1 MGQYGNQPD
10 YAVKAVSLNIAAGAS
25 DLNSAALYIGT
36 SGDLEVQP
44 VGNNAG
50 DTIVFR
56 NIPSGS
62 FLPVIVSAVISGGN
76 STAQDVVAYY

>member
-10 YAVKAVSLNIAAGAS
+10 YAVKAVSVDVAAGVS
-25 DLNSAALYIGT
+25 GLNSAALYIGT

-50 DTIVFR
+50 DTVVFR

-62 FLPVIVSAVISGGN
+62 FLPVIVSAIISGGN
-76 STAQDVVAYY
+76 STAQDVIAYY

>member
-10 YAVKAVSLNIAAGAS
+10 YAVKAVSVDAAAGVS
-25 DLNSAALYIGT
+25 GLDSAALYIGT

-44 VGNNAG
+44 VGNDAG
-50 DTIVFR
+50 DTVVFK

-62 FLPVIVSAVISGGN
+62 FLPVIVSAIISGAS
-76 STAQDVVAYY
+76 STARDVVAYY

>member
-10 YAVKAVSLNIAAGAS
+10 YAVKAVSVNVAAGVS
-25 DLNSAALYIGT
+25 GLNSAALYIGT

-44 VGNNAG
+44 VGNDAG
-50 DTIVFR
+50 NTVVFR

-62 FLPVIVSAVISGGN
+62 FLPVIVSAIISGGN
-76 STAQDVVAYY
+76 STAQDVLAYY

>member
-10 YAVKAVSLNIAAGAS
+10 FAVKAVSVNVAAGVS
-25 DLNSAALYIGT
+25 GLNSAALYIGT

-50 DTIVFR
+50 DTVVFR

-62 FLPVIVSAVISGGN
+62 FLPVIVSAIISGVN
-76 STAQDVVAYY
+76 STAQDVLAYY

>member
-10 YAVKAVSLNIAAGAS
+10 YAVKAVSVDVAAGVS
-25 DLNSAALYIGT
+25 GLNSAALYIGT

-50 DTIVFR
+50 DTVVFR

-62 FLPVIVSAVISGGN
+62 FLPVIVSAIISGGN
-76 STAQDVVAYY
+76 STAQDVLAYY

>member
-10 YAVKAVSLNIAAGAS
+10 FAVKAVSVNVAAGVS
-25 DLNSAALYIGT
+25 GLNSAALYIGT

-50 DTIVFR
+50 DTVVFR

-62 FLPVIVSAVISGGN
+62 FLPVIVSAIISGGN
-76 STAQDVVAYY
+76 STAQDVIAYY

>member
-25 DLNSAALYIGT
+25 NLNSAALYIGT

-44 VGNNAG
+44 VGNDAG
-50 DTIVFR
+50 DTVVFK

-62 FLPVIVSAVISGGN
+62 FLPVIVSAIISGAS
-76 STAQDVVAYY
+76 STARDVVAYY

>member
-10 YAVKAVSLNIAAGAS
+10 YAVKVISVDVAAGVS
-25 DLNSAALYIGT
+25 GLNSAALYIGT

-50 DTIVFR
+50 DTVVFR

-62 FLPVIVSAVISGGN
+62 FLPVIVSAIISGGN
-76 STAQDVVAYY
+76 STAQDVLAYY

>member
-10 YAVKAVSLNIAAGAS
+10 YAVKAVSVNVAAGVS
-25 DLNSAALYIGT
+25 GLNSAALYIGT

-44 VGNNAG
+44 VGNDAG

>member
-10 YAVKAVSLNIAAGAS
+10 YAVKAVSVDAAAGAS
-25 DLNSAALYIGT
+25 GLNSAALYIGT

-44 VGNNAG
+44 VGNADG
-50 DTIVFR
+50 DTVVFK

-62 FLPVIVSAVISGGN
+62 FLPVIVSAIISGAS
-76 STAQDVVAYY
+76 STARDVVAYY

>member
-10 YAVKAVSLNIAAGAS
+10 FAVKAVSVNVAAGVS
-25 DLNSAALYIGT
+25 GLNSAALYIGT

-50 DTIVFR
+50 DTVVFR

-62 FLPVIVSAVISGGN
+62 FLPVIVSAIISGGN
-76 STAQDVVAYY
+76 STAQDVLAYY

>member
-10 YAVKAVSLNIAAGAS
+10 YAVKAVSVDAAAGAS
-25 DLNSAALYIGT
+25 NLNSAALYIGT

-44 VGNNAG
+44 VGNNDG
-50 DTIVFR
+50 NTVVFK

-62 FLPVIVSAVISGGN
+62 FLPVIVSAIISGAS
-76 STAQDVVAYY
+76 STARNVVAYY

>member
-25 DLNSAALYIGT
+25 NLNSAALYIGT

>member
-25 DLNSAALYIGT
+25 NLNSAALYIGT

-44 VGNNAG
+44 VGNDAG
-50 DTIVFR
+50 NTIVFR

>member
-10 YAVKAVSLNIAAGAS
+10 FAVKAVSVNVAAGVS
-25 DLNSAALYIGT
+25 GLNSAALYIGT

>member
-10 YAVKAVSLNIAAGAS
+10 FAVKAVSVNVAAGVS
-25 DLNSAALYIGT
+25 GLNSAALYIGT

-44 VGNNAG
+44 VGNDAG
-50 DTIVFR
+50 DTVVFR

-62 FLPVIVSAVISGGN
+62 FLPVIVSAIISGGN
-76 STAQDVVAYY
+76 STAQDVLAYY

>member
-10 YAVKAVSLNIAAGAS
+10 FAVKAVSVNVAAGAS
-25 DLNSAALYIGT
+25 NLDSAALYIGT

-44 VGNNAG
+44 VGNAAG
-50 DTIVFR
+50 STVVFR

-62 FLPVIVSAVISGGN
+62 FLPVIVSAIISGGN
-76 STAQDVVAYY
+76 STAQDVIAYY

>member
-10 YAVKAVSLNIAAGAS
+10 FAVKAVSVNVAAGVS
-25 DLNSAALYIGT
+25 GLNSAALYIGT

-62 FLPVIVSAVISGGN
+62 FLPVIVSAIISGGN
-76 STAQDVVAYY
+76 STAQDVIAYY

>member
-10 YAVKAVSLNIAAGAS
+10 YAVKAVSVNVAAGVS
-25 DLNSAALYIGT
+25 GLNSAALYIGT

-50 DTIVFR
+50 NTVVFR

-76 STAQDVVAYY
+76 STAQDVLAYY

>member
-25 DLNSAALYIGT
+25 NLNSAALYIGT

-44 VGNNAG
+44 VGNDTG

>member
-25 DLNSAALYIGT
+25 NLNSAALYIGT

-44 VGNNAG
+44 VGNDAG

>member
-10 YAVKAVSLNIAAGAS
+10 YAVKAVSVNVAAGVS
-25 DLNSAALYIGT
+25 GLNSAALYIGT

-44 VGNNAG
+44 VGNDAG
-50 DTIVFR
+50 DTVVFR

-62 FLPVIVSAVISGGN
+62 FLPVIVSAIISGGN
-76 STAQDVVAYY
+76 STAQDVLAYY

>member
-44 VGNNAG
+44 VGNDAG

>member
-10 YAVKAVSLNIAAGAS
+10 FAVKAVSVDVAAGVS
-25 DLNSAALYIGT
+25 GLNSAALYIGT

-50 DTIVFR
+50 DTVVFR

-62 FLPVIVSAVISGGN
+62 FLPVIVSAIISGGN
-76 STAQDVVAYY
+76 STAQDVLAYY

>member
-10 YAVKAVSLNIAAGAS
+10 YAVKAVSVDAAAGVS
-25 DLNSAALYIGT
+25 GLNSAALYIGT

-50 DTIVFR
+50 NTVVFK

-62 FLPVIVSAVISGGN
+62 FLPVIVSAIISGAS
-76 STAQDVVAYY
+76 STARDVVAYY

>member
-10 YAVKAVSLNIAAGAS
+10 YAVKAVSVDAAAGVS
-25 DLNSAALYIGT
+25 GLDSAALYIGT

-44 VGNNAG
+44 VGNDNG
-50 DTIVFR
+50 DTVVFK

-62 FLPVIVSAVISGGN
+62 FLPVIVSAIISGAS
-76 STAQDVVAYY
+76 STARDVVAYY

>member
-10 YAVKAVSLNIAAGAS
+10 FAVKAVSVNVAAGVS
-25 DLNSAALYIGT
+25 GLNSAALYIGT

-44 VGNNAG
+44 VGNAVG
-50 DTIVFR
+50 STVVFR

-62 FLPVIVSAVISGGN
+62 FLPVIVSAIISGGN
-76 STAQDVVAYY
+76 STAQDVIAYY

>member
-10 YAVKAVSLNIAAGAS
+10 LAVKAVSVNVAAGVS
-25 DLNSAALYIGT
+25 GLNSAALYIGT

-50 DTIVFR
+50 DTVVFR

-62 FLPVIVSAVISGGN
+62 FLPVIVSAIISGVN
-76 STAQDVVAYY
+76 STAQDVLAYY

>member
-25 DLNSAALYIGT
+25 NLNSAALYIGT

-44 VGNNAG
+44 VGNDAG

-62 FLPVIVSAVISGGN
+62 FLPVIVSAIISGGN
-76 STAQDVVAYY
+76 STAQDVLAYY

>member
-10 YAVKAVSLNIAAGAS
+10 YAGKAVSLNIAAGAS
-25 DLNSAALYIGT
+25 NLNSAALYIGT
-36 SGDLEVQP
+36 SGEIEVQP
-44 VGNNAG
+44 VGNDAG

-56 NIPSGS
+56 NIPSGR

-76 STAQDVVAYY
+76 STAKDVVAYY

>member
-10 YAVKAVSLNIAAGAS
+10 YAVKAVSVDAAAGAS
-25 DLNSAALYIGT
+25 NLNSAALYIGT

-44 VGNNAG
+44 VGNDAG

-62 FLPVIVSAVISGGN
+62 FLPVIVSAIISGGN
-76 STAQDVVAYY
+76 STAQDVIAYY

>member
-10 YAVKAVSLNIAAGAS
+10 YAVKAVSVDAAAGAS
-25 DLNSAALYIGT
+25 NLNSAALYIGT

-44 VGNNAG
+44 VGNNDG
-50 DTIVFR
+50 NTVVFK

-62 FLPVIVSAVISGGN
+62 FLPVIVSAIISGAS
-76 STAQDVVAYY
+76 STARDVVAYY

>member
-56 NIPSGS
+56 HIPSGS

>member
-10 YAVKAVSLNIAAGAS
+10 YAVKAISVDVAAGVS
-25 DLNSAALYIGT
+25 GLNSAALYIGT

-50 DTIVFR
+50 DTVVFR

-62 FLPVIVSAVISGGN
+62 FLPVIVSAIISGGN
-76 STAQDVVAYY
+76 STAQDVLAYY